1 MLKRKI
7 TTSLLT
13 WKQDPDKRVLLVKGA
28 RQVGKTYSILDFA
41 KNNYQ
46 STIYINFEE
55 NPAYKEIFAGD
66 LDMTTLIKQITLR
79 VPNVKLVPGRTLL
92 FLDEIQS
99 CPRAR
104 TALKFLALGR
114 QFDVIA
120 SGSLLGINY
129 KDVPSFPVGYIDY
142 LEMSG
147 LDLEE
152 FMWANKI
159 PASSIQDL
167 KEFYTKRQPVPA
179 AMHTRMLELLK
190 EYIVVGGMP
199 RVVQEYVTRH
209 DFVRVLRLQRGI
221 LSDYE
226 DDIAKYALGAEKTKA
241 RACFLSLP
249 RHLAKDYKKFR
260 YSLVE
265 AKGTARKFG
274 GSLMWL
280 YDAGIINFC
289 HNLASPQLPLEGNAL
304 SDVFKVYLRD
314 TGLLIAMLED
324 GTQIDIMD
332 GRLGVYKGA
341 VYENIIADIFAKGG
355 KRLYYFEHNSQFE
368 IDFFIRWQGK
378 ATAVEVKAA
387 NSTKAKSLTT
397 VLQNYGVEQGIKL
410 SAQNLS
416 VNGAVLN
423 LPLYMAMFL

>member
-7 TTSLLT
+7 TASLLT

-66 LDMTTLIKQITLR
+66 LDMTTMVKQITLR

-129 KDVPSFPVGYIDY
+129 KDVPSFPVGYVDY

-152 FMWANKI
+152 FMWANNI

>member
-1 MLKRKI
+1 M
-7 TTSLLT
+7 
-13 WKQDPDKRVLLVKGA
+13 
-28 RQVGKTYSILDFA
+28 
-41 KNNYQ
+41 
-46 STIYINFEE
+46 
-55 NPAYKEIFAGD
+55 
-66 LDMTTLIKQITLR
+66 
-79 VPNVKLVPGRTLL
+79 
-92 FLDEIQS
+92 
-99 CPRAR
+99 
-104 TALKFLALGR
+104 
-114 QFDVIA
+114 IA

-152 FMWANKI
+152 FMWANNI
-159 PASSIQDL
+159 PASSILDL
-167 KEFYTKRQPVPA
+167 REFFTKRQPVPA

>member
-7 TTSLLT
+7 TASLLT

-66 LDMTTLIKQITLR
+66 LDMTTMVKQITLR

-104 TALKFLALGR
+104 TALKFLAMGR

-129 KDVPSFPVGYIDY
+129 KDVPSFPVGYVDY

-152 FMWANKI
+152 FMWANNI

-226 DDIAKYALGAEKTKA
+226 DDIAKYALGAEKAKA

-265 AKGTARKFG
+265 VKGTARKFG

-355 KRLYYFEHNSQFE
+355 KKLYYFEHNSQFE

>member
-7 TTSLLT
+7 TASLLT

>member
-7 TTSLLT
+7 TASLLT

-41 KNNYQ
+41 KNNYK

-79 VPNVKLVPGRTLL
+79 VPNIKMVPEQTLL

-120 SGSLLGINY
+120 SGPLLGINY
-129 KDVPSFPVGYIDY
+129 KDVPSFPVGYVDY

-152 FMWANKI
+152 FMWANNI
-159 PASSIQDL
+159 PASSILDL
-167 KEFYTKRQPVPA
+167 REFFTKRQPVPA

-209 DFVRVLRLQRGI
+209 DFGRVLRLQRGI

-280 YDAGIINFC
+280 YDAGIVNFC

>member
-7 TTSLLT
+7 TASLLT

-66 LDMTTLIKQITLR
+66 LDMTTLVKQITLR

>member
-7 TTSLLT
+7 TASLLT

-167 KEFYTKRQPVPA
+167 KEFYTKRQPVPT

>member
-66 LDMTTLIKQITLR
+66 LDMTTLVKQITLR

>member
-7 TTSLLT
+7 TASLLT
-13 WKQDPDKRVLLVKGA
+13 WKQDLDKRVLLVKGA

-41 KNNYQ
+41 KNNYK

-79 VPNVKLVPGRTLL
+79 VPNVKLVPGQTLL

-129 KDVPSFPVGYIDY
+129 KDVPSFPVGYVDY

-152 FMWANKI
+152 FMWANNI
-159 PASSIQDL
+159 PASSILDL
-167 KEFYTKRQPVPA
+167 REFFTKRQPVPA

-209 DFVRVLRLQRGI
+209 DFGRVLRLQRGI

-280 YDAGIINFC
+280 YDAGIVNFC

-416 VNGAVLN
+416 DYGAVLN

>member
-1 MLKRKI
+1 M
-7 TTSLLT
+7 
-13 WKQDPDKRVLLVKGA
+13 
-28 RQVGKTYSILDFA
+28 
-41 KNNYQ
+41 
-46 STIYINFEE
+46 
-55 NPAYKEIFAGD
+55 
-66 LDMTTLIKQITLR
+66 
-79 VPNVKLVPGRTLL
+79 
-92 FLDEIQS
+92 
-99 CPRAR
+99 
-104 TALKFLALGR
+104 
-114 QFDVIA
+114 
-120 SGSLLGINY
+120 
-129 KDVPSFPVGYIDY
+129 
-142 LEMSG
+142 
-147 LDLEE
+147 
-152 FMWANKI
+152 
-159 PASSIQDL
+159 
-167 KEFYTKRQPVPA
+167 
-179 AMHTRMLELLK
+179 
-190 EYIVVGGMP
+190 
-199 RVVQEYVTRH
+199 
-209 DFVRVLRLQRGI
+209 
-221 LSDYE
+221 SDYE
-226 DDIAKYALGAEKTKA
+226 DDIAKYALGAEKAKA

-280 YDAGIINFC
+280 YDAGIVNFC